1 MTSEGC
7 YAAHAVRPG
16 GCAGCCAPSRPSV
29 RQREC
34 GQANPRPHSR
44 LWCASLQRGVKRQW
58 CIAAWGAAFARCS
71 QPVRPGCMFHGARK
85 RRRARTSLPVAWS
98 TLHCHVLEFGE
109 LAAKLR
115 LVLASSLPSP
125 RSLHTRNERFSC
137 SFHLLVLNSVPNL
150 KKI

>member
-16 GCAGCCAPSRPSV
+16 GCAGCCALSRPSV

-85 RRRARTSLPVAWS
+85 RRRARTSLPGPCCPSRGPHS
-98 TLHCHVLEFGE
+98 TVMSLNLE
-109 LAAKLR
+109 
-115 LVLASSLPSP
+115 SWP
-125 RSLHTRNERFSC
+125 RSSGLYLRQVY
-137 SFHLLVLNSVPNL
+137 LLPGLFIRGMRDLAVLF
-150 KKI
+150 IDWY